1 MRFVK
6 GVMLGTIVTASAMM
20 MYSET
25 VDTNKRKMIK
35 KGKQFAKKMGMH

>member
-6 GVMLGTIVTASAMM
+6 GVMLGTIVTAGAMM

-25 VDTNKRKMIK
+25 VDNNKRKMIK
-35 KGKQFAKKMGMH
+35 KGKQFAKKIGMH

>member
-6 GVMLGTIVTASAMM
+6 GVMIGSLVTAGAMM

-25 VDTNKRKMIK
+25 VDNNKRKMIK